1 MLEPAQRPVLFS
13 TAVQH
18 HLAGDLAAAEPLYR
32 QLLEHQPDDAASRH
46 YLGFLL
52 QQRDQLDEAREQ
64 LTAAIA
70 LDGSHA
76 EWHFNLGIVLV
87 KQGEGEAAIAAFTR
101 AIALD
106 NRRYFYWTNLGA
118 AFEAADEPQH
128 AEQCYDMAL
137 RLDPECGDA
146 YFLLASL
153 YLKLARYPEAR
164 HYNYRGIAA
173 SAGAGT
179 SRILLGQAY
188 HELGR
193 PQEAVQ
199 LFQQWLAEEPGHP
212 VASHLLAAYQGG
224 PVPER
229 CSPAYVEATFDAFA
243 DSFDDILQRLDYAGP
258 GLVADY
264 LAAQPKGRRFSEA
277 LDLGCGTGQVGE
289 AIRPYVDQLSGVDL
303 SQAMLAQSRQRG
315 VYDQLLRA
323 DIGDFLA
330 ALPARYAL
338 ITCMDTFIYLG
349 RLDVLLPR
357 LHASLEPGGLLLFS
371 TEKLEGQDVPPYW
384 LNTSGRYSHAPQ
396 ALAEQLQAAGLQL
409 LIRQE
414 VVLRKEAGC
423 AIAGQFY
430 AVTRPA

>member
-32 QLLEHQPDDAASRH
+32 QLLQFQPDDAASRH

-64 LTAAIA
+64 LSAAIA
-70 LDGSHA
+70 LDGNHA

-101 AIALD
+101 AISLD
-106 NRRYFYWTNLGA
+106 NQRYFYWTNLGA

-128 AEQCYDMAL
+128 AEQCYDMAM

-193 PQEAVQ
+193 PQEAVL
-199 LFQQWLAEEPGHP
+199 LFRQWLAEEPGHP
-212 VASHLLAAYQGG
+212 VASHLLAAYEGG
-224 PVPER
+224 PAPER

-243 DSFDDILQRLDYAGP
+243 DSFDHTLQRLDYAGP

-264 LAAQPKGRRFSEA
+264 LAAQPQGQRFATA

-289 AIRPYVDQLSGVDL
+289 VIRPYVHHLSGVDL

-323 DIGDFLA
+323 DISELLA
-330 ALPARYAL
+330 TPPARYPL

-349 RLDVLLPR
+349 RLDTLLAQ
-357 LHASLEPGGLLLFS
+357 LYACLQPGGLLLFS
-371 TEKLEGQDVPPYW
+371 TEKLEDPDTQAYR
-384 LNTSGRYSHAPQ
+384 LNTTGRYSHAPQ
-396 ALAEQLQAAGLQL
+396 ALAKQLQQAGLL
-409 LIRQE
+409 LRSCQE
-414 VVLRKEAGC
+414 VALRKEAGC

-430 AVTRPA
+430 AVQRPA